1 MVALKQLSSLSGILS
16 FHTSRAIVTWKVH
29 LQYTLYMVLFTVHWL
44 TIFAGSRCI
53 KEEAHKDVLVVG
65 EFTVESI
72 PETHEVD
79 ILVR

>member
-1 MVALKQLSSLSGILS
+1 
-16 FHTSRAIVTWKVH
+16 
-29 LQYTLYMVLFTVHWL
+29 MVLFTVQSL